1 MCPFNA
7 GTFLNLLLQIPHS
20 TGFPD
25 SVTLP
30 VLDEP
35 VVLSCD
41 FCLCNPVGPFAT
53 LPTGPFGGLCTAAR
67 AFAATKAADDE
78 EGSVICKELNVSDCV
93 PFFG

>member
-7 GTFLNLLLQIPHS
+7 GTFLNLRLQIPHS

-30 VLDEP
+30 VDEP

-41 FCLCNPVGPFAT
+41 FCLCNPVGQFAT
-53 LPTGPFGGLCTAAR
+53 LPTGPLGGLCTAAR
-67 AFAATKAADDE
+67 AFAATKAAEDE
-78 EGSVICKELNVSDCV
+78 EGSVNCKELNVSECV